1 MSYSGINHRQ
11 MADSGGS
18 YEPVAIHFD
27 FEGIWQWKH
36 TLSVFIS
43 TPEQINK
50 GREKARQ
57 INHEVF

>member
-1 MSYSGINHRQ
+1 

-43 TPEQINK
+43 TSEQLTE

-57 INHEVF
+57 LIMNCFNRDQFKHEF